1 MFLFVWIRLIS
12 YEGYKSPQKQVR
24 MYYASLLGRIIC
36 YFLVKAHLPP
46 YHNRSTSFIL
56 LQIKVCRYF
65 LHSLLSMKFCKRT
78 FQGYSSKL
86 NKSREKSFCLSKRKK
101 EKTMNPNNL
110 SRDHHRD
117 KYNSVA
123 WKENSQN
130 SCFLV
135 KKSYSFEDIFNVL
148 LGYIKFTSLSILF
161 FVGTF

>member
-1 MFLFVWIRLIS
+1 
-12 YEGYKSPQKQVR
+12 
-24 MYYASLLGRIIC
+24 
-36 YFLVKAHLPP
+36 
-46 YHNRSTSFIL
+46 
-56 LQIKVCRYF
+56 
-65 LHSLLSMKFCKRT
+65 MKFCKRT

-135 KKSYSFEDIFNVL
+135 KKCYYFEDIFNVL

-161 FVGTF
+161 FVGTFWAWRHTQNTKWAIWCMLYHKQMFIHSFYTAKIKEWANIWM

>member
-1 MFLFVWIRLIS
+1 MFLFVWIRFTYKIS
-12 YEGYKSPQKQVR
+12 YEGYKSPQKQAR
-24 MYYASLLGRIIC
+24 IYNTSLLGRIIC

-65 LHSLLSMKFCKRT
+65 LHSLLNMKFCKRT

-135 KKSYSFEDIFNVL
+135 KNLIILKIFSMFCL
-148 LGYIKFTSLSILF
+148 DT
-161 FVGTF
+161 

>member
-1 MFLFVWIRLIS
+1 
-12 YEGYKSPQKQVR
+12 
-24 MYYASLLGRIIC
+24 
-36 YFLVKAHLPP
+36 
-46 YHNRSTSFIL
+46 
-56 LQIKVCRYF
+56 
-65 LHSLLSMKFCKRT
+65 MKFCKRT

-123 WKENSQN
+123 RKENSQN

-135 KKSYSFEDIFNVL
+135 KKILLFWRYFQCFAWIHELCLLEYPVFRRSFLSMKTHTEHEMGHLVYVISQADVHSFFLHCKNQRVGQYLNVNKCNVFKSSRQL
-148 LGYIKFTSLSILF
+148 R
-161 FVGTF
+161 

>member
-1 MFLFVWIRLIS
+1 
-12 YEGYKSPQKQVR
+12 
-24 MYYASLLGRIIC
+24 
-36 YFLVKAHLPP
+36 
-46 YHNRSTSFIL
+46 
-56 LQIKVCRYF
+56 
-65 LHSLLSMKFCKRT
+65 MKFCKRT

-135 KKSYSFEDIFNVL
+135 KNLIILKIFSMFCLDTWTLPPWVSCFSSELFEHEDTHRTRNGPFGVCYITSRCSF
-148 LGYIKFTSLSILF
+148 ILF
-161 FVGTF
+161 TLQKSKNGPIFECK